1 MMRRGVLLALPV
13 LLCVTDAR
21 YSPAQSRTVPPAFE
35 EASVK
40 PTERCSM
47 QNSIDPGRIALNG
60 DPLKLVLMEAF
71 QVKTDQILGPSW
83 LDSDCFVILAKMPEG
98 ATKDQLP
105 AMLQA
110 LLVERFKLAA
120 HKETHSAAEYA
131 LRVDKSGPKFRESDP
146 NLNAADKIAGRI
158 LFHSSLEVSGFK
170 GAMTIARFASLLSG
184 NLGSPVEDLTGLTG
198 KYDIDVSWARDPGLE
213 KAGQFAQAM
222 AQSGSGGAAAST
234 PSGLA
239 DLFTAL
245 RETLGLRL
253 EARKA
258 QVEVVVIGH
267 LERVPAEN

>member
-1 MMRRGVLLALPV
+1 MMRCGVLVALPV

-21 YSPAQSRTVPPAFE
+21 YSPAQSRAVPLTFE

-40 PTERCSM
+40 PTDHCSL

-60 DPLKLVLMEAF
+60 DALKLVLTEAF

-83 LDSDCFVILAKMPEG
+83 LDSDCFAIVAKMPAG

-110 LLVERFKLAA
+110 LLVERFKLTA
-120 HKETHSAAEYA
+120 HKETHLAPGYA
-131 LRVDKSGPKFRESDP
+131 LVVDKNGPKVRESEP
-146 NLNAADKIAGRI
+146 NLNAANKSAGNI
-158 LFHSSLEVSGFK
+158 LFRSSLEVSGFK
-170 GAMTIARFASLLSG
+170 GAMTIAKFASLLSG

-213 KAGQFAQAM
+213 KAGRFALAM
-222 AQSGSGGAAAST
+222 AQSGSGGAGAGT

-239 DLFTAL
+239 DVFTAL

-253 EARKA
+253 EARKV
-258 QVEVVVIGH
+258 QVEVVVIDH
-267 LERVPAEN
+267 VERVPAEN